1 MPLISDILKEELG
14 EKKIA
19 ILGFGREGKS
29 TFSLFRN
36 LFPAL
41 KLVVADKNPESL
53 RPLETEPGVER
64 ISGDD
69 YLEKLPS
76 VDVLIKSPGIPMKS
90 MEFLGDSVKISSQ
103 TDLFLQAYADQI
115 IGITGTKGKST
126 TSSLLFQV
134 LKSWDENTIFVGNIG
149 VPPFDMVN
157 HINDATRIVC
167 EFSSHQLEI
176 IRKSPHI
183 AILLNIFQ
191 EHLDHYHSYED
202 YQRAKFNIARFQ
214 KVHDYFIYCADN
226 ETTKSGLVQYSFPG
240 STIPFSLHGLSS
252 SGVYF
257 EKNRIVY
264 QSSDFHEI
272 LMDTD
277 MPRLLQGRHN
287 LYNIMAVLAA
297 CRILKIPT
305 EHVSPEISKFKPLE
319 HRLEYVGR
327 FGGIDFYNDSIST
340 IPESTIEAIKSIEQ
354 INTLILG
361 GYDRGIEYG
370 NLAKFVAGTAIE
382 NILLLGEAGKRMEVL
397 LKYHC
402 YGKNIM
408 HVNSFDELKPLIC
421 RFTRPGTVCLLSPAA
436 SSYDMFVNFEERG
449 RRFKQMAEECSSPAI
464 YE

>member
-1 MPLISDILKEELG
+1 MSLIYEILRKELS
-14 EKKIA
+14 EKKVA

-41 KLVVADKNPESL
+41 KLVVADRNPESL
-53 RPLETEPGVER
+53 RSLETDPGVEL

-69 YLEKLPS
+69 YLEKLPETGI
-76 VDVLIKSPGIPMKS
+76 LIKSPGIPMKS
-90 MEFLGDSVKISSQ
+90 LEFLGDAVKISSQ
-103 TDLFLQAYADQI
+103 TDLFLQAYAAQI

-157 HINDATRIVC
+157 HINDETRIIC

-176 IRKSPHI
+176 IRKSPHV

-191 EHLDHYHSYED
+191 EHLDHYHSFVD
-202 YQRAKFNIARFQ
+202 YQQAKFNIARFQ
-214 KVHDYFIYCADN
+214 DIQDYFIYNTDN
-226 ETTKSGLVQYSFPG
+226 ETIMSGLGQYTFPG
-240 STIPFSLHGLSS
+240 LPVTMSMYGPGS
-252 SGVYF
+252 SGVYIAM
-257 EKNRIVY
+257 NHIVF
-264 QSSDFHEI
+264 QSSDSAED

-277 MPRLLQGRHN
+277 IPRLLPGRHN
-287 LYNIMAVLAA
+287 LYNIMAVLAV

-305 EHVSPEISKFKPLE
+305 EHVVAEISKFKPLE

-340 IPESTIEAIKSIEQ
+340 IPESTIEAIKSIEH

-361 GYDRGIEYG
+361 GYDRGIDYG
-370 NLAKFVAGTAIE
+370 HLAEFLAGTAIE

-397 LKYHC
+397 LKYHS

-449 RRFKQMAEECSSPAI
+449 RRFKKMAEECSSPAI